1 MSHLITTE
9 ELLIENIMIYNHL
22 NRKALLIFL
31 TALLSFS
38 LSAEVSPDA
47 GKKLFKNNCA
57 RCHAKNMKSDA
68 TGPAL
73 GGVQER
79 WDNEADLYAWIR
91 NSQGLI
97 ATGNARANALFKEW
111 NGSVMNSFEALS
123 DDDIGSILSYV
134 QGTYLGTY
142 PAPVAGAPLPGASD
156 VAETSNA
163 WMYWLLLGLLGIIAF
178 VLFRITGGMGQI
190 AAEKTGEAYVPKTLL
205 ETLTSKGVVSLLLFA
220 LIVFAG
226 YTTVNNAVGLGR
238 QQGYAPDQP
247 IKFSHAT
254 HAGINKI
261 DCKYCHD
268 GARRSKHAV
277 IPAANTCMNCHAAI
291 NYGSEYGTGEITK
304 IYASV
309 GYDPSEKKY
318 IDGDKSEEELE
329 AIYTK
334 WIESEYLREKGI
346 EELDKEG
353 KDLVSTQWEEIV
365 SSLTNEQKKTV
376 QGPIEWTRIHNLP
389 DHVYFNHAQ
398 HVTVGQIQCQ
408 DCHGA
413 VEEME
418 VAQQMSPLSM
428 GWCINCHRETE
439 VQFSTNEYYKSYVKY
454 HDDIASG
461 KKDKVTVS
469 DIGGLECQKCHY

>member
-1 MSHLITTE
+1 
-9 ELLIENIMIYNHL
+9 MIYNHL

-57 RCHAKNMKSDA
+57 RCHAKNMKTDA

-79 WDNEADLYAWIR
+79 WDNETDLYAWIR

-123 DDDIGSILSYV
+123 DDDIGSILLYV
-134 QGTYLGTY
+134 QGTYEGTY
-142 PAPVAGAPLPGASD
+142 PVPVAGAPLPGAGN
-156 VAETSNA
+156 VAKASNA
-163 WMYWLLLGLLGIIAF
+163 WMYYLLLSLLGIIAF

-190 AAEKTGEAYVPKTLL
+190 AAEKTGDAYVPKTLL
-205 ETLTSKGVVSLLLFA
+205 ETLTSKGVVSLAIFA
-220 LIVFAG
+220 LVVFAG

-318 IDGDKSEEELE
+318 LEGDKSAEELE

-334 WIESEYLREKGI
+334 WIETEYLRESGL
-346 EELDKEG
+346 EELDTEG
-353 KDLVSTQWEEIV
+353 EELVSTQWEEIV
-365 SSLTNEQKKTV
+365 SSLTNEQKKTI
-376 QGPIEWTRIHNLP
+376 QGPIEWSRIHNLP

-413 VEEME
+413 VEEMV
-418 VAQQMSPLSM
+418 VAEQIAPLSM

-454 HDDIASG
+454 HDDIATG